1 MGKTSKSYSVL
12 KKLIENIF
20 LKNHFIILE
29 IFLALHILMTSGIIR
44 TAFYSLQ
51 VFGV

>member
-20 LKNHFIILE
+20 LKNHFIIE